1 MEGYLNMSVSNDDTT
16 GETVTNDQL
25 IAKAISALES
35 DNKADVSLLSVLS
48 EHILKLNPKS
58 TAVNDAVKEIEA
70 LSVKRAEEP
79 VDDSADH
86 N

>member
-1 MEGYLNMSVSNDDTT
+1 MSVWNDDSAGMTL
-16 GETVTNDQL
+16 TNEQL

-35 DNKADVSLLSVLS
+35 DDKTDTSLMEVLT
-48 EHILKLNPKS
+48 EHILKLNPKD

-70 LSVKRAEEP
+70 LAEKRAEEP
-79 VDDSADH
+79 KDDPSDH